1 MIKYIENIIY
11 LKYYFNKKKYCI
23 LYMTDIKYYSEIK
36 YEDVINLYDK
46 YIINKNIT
54 KDLPIVK

>member
-1 MIKYIENIIY
+1 
-11 LKYYFNKKKYCI
+11 
-23 LYMTDIKYYSEIK
+23 MTDIKYYSEIK